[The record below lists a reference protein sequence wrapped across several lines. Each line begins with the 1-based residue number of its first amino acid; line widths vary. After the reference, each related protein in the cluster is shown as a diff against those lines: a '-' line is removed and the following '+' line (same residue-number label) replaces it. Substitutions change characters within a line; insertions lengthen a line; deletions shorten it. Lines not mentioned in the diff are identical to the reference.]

1 VGRPDSAP
9 DRIDRYEVLERLG
22 AGAFG
27 TVYLARDPL
36 LERRVVIK
44 RLDRRPEEPVG
55 FRDRLLDEA
64 RIASAVEHPNVCP
77 VYEVGEHDGRPYI
90 VMQYV
95 PGETLEQ
102 HLAGGRLPLPFA
114 LSVGVQVADGLAA
127 AHRLG
132 ILHRDL
138 KPANIMIVDGT
149 VKILDFGLARRRR
162 PTGVPTPAGAG
173 PDGEPGAPA
182 ALVAGDAA
190 PSGAAADAAG
200 PAAPSVDSMER
211 FGTTAYMAPEQLA
224 VGRSSEQSD
233 IFSLGVILYRMLAG
247 RHPFYAPGTDPAHLP
262 AAIQRSRPVPP
273 SELHGELPPALD
285 DVVMRALAK
294 QPANRFRYAR
304 DVAEALKAVM
314 GSLGV
319 QTGLLPGE
327 NAAVLPSPGPRRER
341 GLLTELAERFLPPGP
356 GRAPQ
361 GSIATIPFTDLDAPE
376 GPRVYGFT
384 LSHAVATRLSRVPD
398 LTVRPLSAYLAVADP
413 GREAVE
419 LGRELQA
426 ERVLVGGYTRQN
438 GRLELDW
445 QLLDVRTRAIR
456 AGGSVELP
464 SAELAVV
471 QDRVAEEVF
480 SVLRASGQLGGGT
493 AEPASGTDLE
503 SLTAEVREDLLA
515 ARGLLAAFA
524 LRAGTVADLD
534 RARAAY
540 ERVVESAPDFA
551 PGHAGLGTVYLR
563 SARNG
568 FGGVEDLRAAE
579 RHLSRALALDP
590 ALVEARL
597 YRASTMI
604 WAGEKE
610 SARFD
615 LQDLLRSAPPDA
627 DINLAAAV
635 ALQLDGLLDEAL
647 RLQSAALQLN
657 PAVAP
662 RVYYYRARVLLFQ
675 ERWDPARR
683 ELDRGLAIEPDHA
696 LLRHVL
702 GFLQLLQGDT
712 GAAIA
717 TLEAVH
723 ADAPNLRIVHPTLAM
738 AYVRAGRTADGM
750 ALIGEDLLD
759 AASAD
764 AETAY
769 RVATYLALIG
779 DVPEALDWLR
789 TAVYLGNEN
798 YPWIAANPIWR
809 PLRDEPEMREILRAL
824 EEVYQMNRI
833 SWATALASLPAG
845 S

>member
-1 VGRPDSAP
+1 VARAGGAP
-9 DRIDRYEVLERLG
+9 DRIDRYEILERLG

-27 TVYLARDPL
+27 TVYLARDSL

-44 RLDRRPEEPVG
+44 LLDRRRRDPAG
-55 FRDRLLDEA
+55 LRDRMLDEA

-77 VYEVGEHDGRPYI
+77 IYEVGEDAGRLYI

-102 HLAGGRLPLPFA
+102 HLEGGPLPVSFA
-114 LSVGVQVADGLAA
+114 LSVGVQIADGLAA

-138 KPANIMIVDGT
+138 KPANIMIVDGA
-149 VKILDFGLARRRR
+149 VKILDFGLARRQ
-162 PTGVPTPAGAG
+162 VAAGA
-173 PDGEPGAPA
+173 E
-182 ALVAGDAA
+182 
-190 PSGAAADAAG
+190 AAG
-200 PAAPSVDSMER
+200 PGGGERGPSADPAPEAGSTPASATSSMEE

-224 VGRSSEQSD
+224 MGRSSEQSD

-247 RHPFYAPGTDPAHLP
+247 RHPFFAPGTDPALMP
-262 AAIQRSRPVPP
+262 AAIQRSHPTRP
-273 SELHGELPPALD
+273 SELRADLPTALD

-304 DVAEALKAVM
+304 DLAEALKAVM
-314 GSLGV
+314 ASVGQ

-327 NAAVLPSPGPRRER
+327 NAAVLPAPGPRRRR
-341 GLLTELAERFLPPGP
+341 GLLTELAERFLTAGP
-356 GRAPQ
+356 TRVPE
-361 GSIATIPFTDLDAPE
+361 GSIATLPFTDLDAPD
-376 GPRVYGFT
+376 GARVYGFT

-398 LTVRPLSAYLAVADP
+398 LVVRPLSAYLAVADP

-419 LGRELQA
+419 VGRELQA

-445 QLLDVRTRAIR
+445 QLLDVKTRAIR
-456 AGGSVELP
+456 AGGSVEIP
-464 SAELAVV
+464 TVELAVV
-471 QDRVAEEVF
+471 QDRVAEEIF
-480 SVLRASGQLGGGT
+480 SVLRASGHLGRPES
-493 AEPASGTDLE
+493 ARESGTVQEELPPD
-503 SLTAEVREDLLA
+503 VREELLA

-534 RARAAY
+534 RARTAY
-540 ERVVESAPDFA
+540 ERVLEKAPEFA
-551 PGHAGLGTVYLR
+551 PAHAGLGTVYLR

-568 FGGVEDLRAAE
+568 FGGVEDLRTAE
-579 RHLSRALALDP
+579 RHLSRAIELDP
-590 ALVEARL
+590 TLVEARL

-610 SARFD
+610 TARFE

-647 RLQSAALQLN
+647 RLQTAALQLN

-675 ERWDPARR
+675 ERWEPARR
-683 ELDRGLAIEPDHA
+683 EVEKGLAIEPGHA

-702 GFLQLLQGDT
+702 GFLHFLQDDD
-712 GAAIA
+712 GAAIDV
-717 TLEAVH
+717 LEGVH

-738 AYVRAGRTADGM
+738 CYVRAGRPADAL
-750 ALIGEDLLD
+750 ALIGEELLD
-759 AASAD
+759 AAAAD

-769 RVATYLALIG
+769 RIASYLALTG
-779 DVPEALDWLR
+779 DVPEALSWLR
-789 TAVYLGNEN
+789 TAIYLGNEN
-798 YPWIAANPIWR
+798 YPWMAANPIWA
-809 PLRDEPEMREILRAL
+809 PLRDEPELRDILRDL

-833 SWATALASLPAG
+833 GWATALSALPGAS
-845 S
+845 